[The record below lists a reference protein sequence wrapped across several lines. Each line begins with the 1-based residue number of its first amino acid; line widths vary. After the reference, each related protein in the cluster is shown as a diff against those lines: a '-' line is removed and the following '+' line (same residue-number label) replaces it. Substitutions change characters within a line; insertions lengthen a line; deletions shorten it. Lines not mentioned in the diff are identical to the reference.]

1 MRILLLGG
9 TGEARELA
17 RRLVA
22 EGVQV
27 ISSLAGRT
35 TAAQQPDGEVRVG
48 GFGGAEGLAT
58 WLRTNPVD
66 AVVDATHPFAHRI
79 TTNAARATARAT
91 AAPNSGGAGAA
102 AGAAARAAARAAAG
116 AAAAP
121 DSGGAGVPF
130 LVLRRPGWSPEPGDN
145 WHWADTTS
153 EAADLLPGLGSRAF
167 LTIGRQGLE
176 TFATTGVRTL
186 ARCIEPP
193 DPIPTWCTL
202 LLARGPFT
210 LADELALMRHHRIDV
225 LVTKDSG
232 GPATAAKL
240 TAARELSIPVIV
252 IRRPPLPAD
261 VQTVESVDEA
271 AYWVMRISHS
281 PST

>member
-35 TAAQQPDGEVRVG
+35 TTAHQPDGEVRVG
-48 GFGGAEGLAT
+48 GFGGAEGLT
-58 WLRTNPVD
+58 RWLRTNPVD

-79 TTNAARATARAT
+79 TTNAARA
-91 AAPNSGGAGAA
+91 
-102 AGAAARAAARAAAG
+102 
-116 AAAAP
+116 AAAP
-121 DSGGAGVPF
+121 GADGSGVPF
-130 LVLRRPGWSPEPGDN
+130 LVLRRPGWSPAPGDS
-145 WHWADTTS
+145 WHWVDTAS
-153 EAADLLPGLGSRAF
+153 AAADLLPGLGSRAF
-167 LTIGRQGLE
+167 LTIGRQGLD
-176 TFATTGVRTL
+176 TFATSGVWTL

-193 DPIPTWCTL
+193 TPVPTWCTL

-210 LADELALMRHHRIDV
+210 PADELALMRHHRIDV

-240 TAARELSIPVIV
+240 TAARELSIPVVV

-261 VQTVESVDEA
+261 VQTIESVDEA
-271 AYWVMRISHS
+271 VYWVMRVSHS
-281 PST
+281 AST